1 MKHLYVLFIFCFYSV
16 LGQKEPWKVILQS
29 NVNHFSAQEYGG
41 HTQNWDIC
49 QGNNQFI
56 YVANSKG
63 LMEFNGIDWKIFS
76 LPGQKVVRSVAVG
89 AEGNIYTGGLGEF
102 GFWKRDVNGLL
113 NYFSLKDQ
121 IKDKEFPH
129 EEIWKIL
136 VLKDQIL
143 FQSFGFMYSYK
154 QNKISD
160 TFFWGLGYWSRA
172 NVELLLL
179 ATKGKPQ
186 RVSNGFSNRYMRN
199 RNYLCCDNRTWIL
212 WGTYEIQCRVS

>member
-1 MKHLYVLFIFCFYSV
+1 MKKYSVIYCDPPWQFKTYSPKGKERKSPELHYKTMTIEDIYNLPVNQIADENCVLFLWV
-16 LGQKEPWKVILQS
+16 TNPLLKEGLKTIESWGFTYKTVG
-29 NVNHFSAQEYGG
+29 FS
-41 HTQNWDIC
+41 W
-49 QGNNQFI
+49 
-56 YVANSKG
+56 
-63 LMEFNGIDWKIFS
+63 
-76 LPGQKVVRSVAVG
+76 
-89 AEGNIYTGGLGEF
+89 
-102 GFWKRDVNGLL
+102 
-113 NYFSLKDQ
+113 
-121 IKDKEFPH
+121 
-129 EEIWKIL
+129 
-136 VLKDQIL
+136 
-143 FQSFGFMYSYK
+143 YK